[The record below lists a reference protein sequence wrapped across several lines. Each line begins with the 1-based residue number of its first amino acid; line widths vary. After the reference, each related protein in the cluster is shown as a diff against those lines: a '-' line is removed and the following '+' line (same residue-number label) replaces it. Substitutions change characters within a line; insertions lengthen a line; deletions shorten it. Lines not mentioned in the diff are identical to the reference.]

1 MKKAVLKWTPL
12 VSAELAAQEVPLPT
26 SLILSVI
33 DVESNGHAGVVNP
46 KSGASGLMQVMP
58 GTLKD
63 FNQRHGKNYPLAS
76 MRSSSEADARKQIEV
91 GTAVLAHYWKRAYQ
105 YLKKRLGDVPV
116 DELGHIADLFYA
128 AGPGATMKRLDKL
141 AVPTWAAV
149 QNAFPNWNALP
160 HPTKIFSTPHQWDL
174 NKLGTWLEGPLSKIG
189 KLPADPKTGFA
200 LGVILLM
207 AAYWLM
213 KKGKNK

>member
-1 MKKAVLKWTPL
+1 MKKSVLRWLPL
-12 VSAELAAQEVPLPT
+12 VSAELAAQGIPLPD

-33 DVESNGHAGVVNP
+33 NVESNGKPGIVNP

-58 GTLKD
+58 GTLTD
-63 FNQRHGKNYPLAS
+63 YNQRHGKHYPLSS
-76 MRSSSEADARKQIEV
+76 MRSSSNADARKQIEV
-91 GTAVLAHYWKRAYQ
+91 GIAVLAHYWKRAYR
-105 YLKKRLGDVPV
+105 YLQKRMGDVPV

-128 AGPGATMKRLDKL
+128 AGPDATMQRLDKL

-149 QNAFPNWNALP
+149 RDAFPNWNALP
-160 HPTKIFSTPHQWDL
+160 HPAKIFAVPHQWDL
-174 NKLGTWLEGPLSKIG
+174 DALGTWLERPLSKIG
-189 KLPADPKTGFA
+189 KPADPKTGFA

-207 AAYWLM
+207 ATYWLM